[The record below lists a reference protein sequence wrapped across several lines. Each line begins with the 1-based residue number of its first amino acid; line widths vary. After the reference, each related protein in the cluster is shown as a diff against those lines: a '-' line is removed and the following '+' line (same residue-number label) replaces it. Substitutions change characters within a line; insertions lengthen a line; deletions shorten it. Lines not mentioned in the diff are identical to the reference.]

1 MKLVA
6 RTSAPAEK
14 ARQECSEKEAEKWWG
29 HVGHV
34 MGAHARAQDNMVLY
48 VCRSIF
54 RTRARSA
61 SLARAR
67 ARTHTHT
74 HTHTR
79 SLSPT
84 KHGGVQQQGKG
95 KGKGGNFWM
104 LGHRSLSYAATALAH
119 TCCDSDDS
127 LDIVLR

>member
-1 MKLVA
+1 MWAMSWVLMLALKTTWCYMCVA
-6 RTSAPAEK
+6 PSF
-14 ARQECSEKEAEKWWG
+14 AR
-29 HVGHV
+29 V
-34 MGAHARAQDNMVLY
+34 RALL
-48 VCRSIF
+48 RS
-54 RTRARSA
+54 R
-61 SLARAR
+61 ARAR
-67 ARTHTHT
+67 AHTHT